1 MAITLGG
8 SAMPLTETQIT
19 DALRAVMDPE
29 INRSI
34 VELGMVKGVAID
46 GGRVNVTVALTVAGC
61 PMKGEITTRVTDA
74 LLPVTGV
81 DRVDVDL
88 TVMTPQELGDMRRRL
103 QAEGSPVHGGQG
115 HAHAQGPPIPFAD
128 PESRTRI
135 IGVASGKGG
144 VGKSSVT
151 VNLAVALRK
160 LGHDVGILDADVYGF
175 SIPRMLGVS
184 GEPTIIGEGEDRL
197 VLPPQAHGVRC
208 VSMGFFVEEEQ
219 AVIWRGPMLHKFLR
233 QMLTDMWWGDPDY
246 LLIDMP
252 PGTGDIAIS
261 MSQYLPRSELFVVTT
276 PQPAAQSV
284 AQRTGA
290 LAKEVHLT
298 VRGVIENMSWFT
310 GDDGTRYEL
319 FGAGGGQLLSNFL
332 KAPLLGQIP
341 LVPALRAGGDVGMP
355 ITVSE
360 PESEAAAAFESIAR
374 SIVAM
379 GPARVYKRELQI
391 S

>member
-1 MAITLGG
+1 
-8 SAMPLTETQIT
+8 MPLTETQIT

-34 VELGMVKGVAID
+34 VDLGMVKAVGID
-46 GGRVNVTVALTVAGC
+46 GPRVKVTVALTVAGC
-61 PMKGEITTRVTDA
+61 PMKDEITKRVTDA

-81 DRVDVDL
+81 ERVDVDL

-103 QAEGSPVHGGQG
+103 QAEGGAVHGGGQG
-115 HAHAQGPPIPFAD
+115 HSHDKGPPIPFAD

-151 VNLAVALRK
+151 VNLAVALKK

-184 GEPTIIGEGEDRL
+184 GDPTIIGEGEDRL

-233 QMLTDMWWGDPDY
+233 QMLTDMWWGDPDF

-261 MSQYLPRSELFVVTT
+261 MSQYLPRSELFVITT

-310 GDDGTRYEL
+310 GDDGKRYEL
-319 FGAGGGQLLSNFL
+319 FGAGGGQLLSDFL
-332 KAPLLGQIP
+332 RAPLLGQIP
-341 LVPALRAGGDVGMP
+341 LVPDLRAGGDVGLP
-355 ITVSE
+355 ITVSQ
-360 PESEAAAAFESIAR
+360 PDSEASAAFDSIAR
-374 SIVAM
+374 SIVSM

>member
-1 MAITLGG
+1 
-8 SAMPLTETQIT
+8 MPLTETQIT

-34 VELGMVKGVAID
+34 VDLGMVKAVELASE
-46 GGRVNVTVALTVAGC
+46 GRVQVTVALTVAGC

-81 DRVDVDL
+81 ERVDVEL
-88 TVMTPQELGDMRRRL
+88 TVMSPEELNAMRQRL
-103 QAEGSPVHGGQG
+103 QAEGSPIHGGGHPHGGQ
-115 HAHAQGPPIPFAD
+115 QGPPIPFAQ
-128 PESRTRI
+128 PENRTRI

-151 VNLAVALRK
+151 VNLAVSLRK
-160 LGHDVGILDADVYGF
+160 MGYEVGILDADVYGF
-175 SIPRMLGVS
+175 SVPRMLGVEN
-184 GEPTIIGEGEDRL
+184 EPTILGEGEDRIL
-197 VLPPQAHGVRC
+197 LPAQSHGVRC
-208 VSMGFFVEEEQ
+208 VSMGFFVEEDQ
-219 AVIWRGPMLHKFLR
+219 AVIWRGPMLHKALR
-233 QMLTDMWWGDPDY
+233 QFLTDLWWGDPDY

-252 PGTGDIAIS
+252 FGTGDIAIS

-310 GDDGTRYEL
+310 ADDGTRYEL
-319 FGAGGGQLLSNFL
+319 FGSGGGELLSASL
-332 KAPLLGQIP
+332 GAPLLGRIP
-341 LVPALRAGGDVGMP
+341 LVPALREGGDNGMP
-355 ITVSE
+355 ITVSQ
-360 PESEAAAAFESIAR
+360 PDGEAAAAFESIAKA
-374 SIVAM
+374 IVAM

>member
-1 MAITLGG
+1 
-8 SAMPLTETQIT
+8 MPLTETQIT

-34 VELGMVKGVAID
+34 VELGMVKGVDID
-46 GGRVNVTVALTVAGC
+46 GGRVKVTVALTVAGC
-61 PMKGEITTRVTDA
+61 PMREEITTRVTDA

-81 DRVDVDL
+81 ERVDVDL
-88 TVMTPQELGDMRRRL
+88 TVMTPQELTDMRRNL
-103 QAEGSPVHGGQG
+103 QAQGGAVHGGGQG

-128 PESRTRI
+128 PENRTRI

-160 LGHDVGILDADVYGF
+160 LGHDVGVLDADVYGF
-175 SIPRMLGVS
+175 SIPRMLGVE
-184 GEPTIIGEGEDRL
+184 GPPTIIGEGDDRM

-208 VSMGFFVEEEQ
+208 VSMGFFVDEDQ

-252 PGTGDIAIS
+252 PGTGDVAIS
-261 MSQYLPRSELFVVTT
+261 MAQYLPRSELFVVTT

-310 GDDGTRYEL
+310 GDDGRRYEL
-319 FGAGGGQLLSNFL
+319 FGNGGGQMLSEFL
-332 KAPLLGQIP
+332 GAPLLGQVP
-341 LVPALRAGGDVGMP
+341 LVPALREGGDVGMP

-360 PESEAAAAFESIAR
+360 PESEAAAAFDSIAR
-374 SIVAM
+374 AIVAM

>member
-1 MAITLGG
+1 
-8 SAMPLTETQIT
+8 MPLTETQIT

-34 VELGMVKGVAID
+34 VELGMVKAVDID
-46 GGRVNVTVALTVAGC
+46 GGRVKVTVALTVAGC

-103 QAEGSPVHGGQG
+103 QAQGSPVHGGGQG
-115 HAHAQGPPIPFAD
+115 HSHAQGPPIPFAD

-175 SIPRMLGVS
+175 SIPRMLGVA
-184 GEPTIIGEGEDRL
+184 GEPTIIGDGDDRL

-310 GDDGTRYEL
+310 GDDGKRYEL
-319 FGAGGGQLLSNFL
+319 FGSGGGQLLSDFL
-332 KAPLLGQIP
+332 RAPLLGQIP

-360 PESEAAAAFESIAR
+360 PDGEAAAAFDSIAR